1 MKKYFKSYPYKRI
14 FRNYFVHNHYTLH
27 THKLSYENF
36 RGIEWISISFVK
48 YRSLDFR
55 DWLYP
60 REKYP
65 YNIHAKKW
73 KLNETRDKRFERRDE
88 SEILFRSYFLFR
100 RHQQYCIV
108 SDIPALRYRPLFC
121 LQHLSRIRYF
131 REASFIV
138 GHIELNSVL
147 RRFDNVI
154 TFNLPAITFL
164 FVSFSRSMERSSIT
178 IMELLSRSIG
188 IYNFIIILQSLSIL
202 LIAIFLFI
210 VCNIEILEIDWNFNL
225 SD

>member
-1 MKKYFKSYPYKRI
+1 M
-14 FRNYFVHNHYTLH
+14 HNHYTLH

-164 FVSFSRSMERSSIT
+164 FVNFSRSM
-178 IMELLSRSIG
+178 
-188 IYNFIIILQSLSIL
+188 
-202 LIAIFLFI
+202 
-210 VCNIEILEIDWNFNL
+210 WNVRL
-225 SD
+225 